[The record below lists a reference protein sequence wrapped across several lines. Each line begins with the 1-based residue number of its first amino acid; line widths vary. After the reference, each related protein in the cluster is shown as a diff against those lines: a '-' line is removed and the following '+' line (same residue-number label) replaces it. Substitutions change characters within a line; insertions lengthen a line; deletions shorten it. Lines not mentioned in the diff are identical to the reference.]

1 MLPVRKETESQYAY
15 AALARVLRL
24 PGALGD
30 SATAG
35 LCTERPGC
43 ADAALGAANAS
54 KCVWTDVYAEWT
66 ECSARADGT
75 WVYSAGVV
83 EYCV

>member
-15 AALARVLRL
+15 AALARVLCL

-30 SATAG
+30 SAAAG
-35 LCTERPGC
+35 FRTERPGC
-43 ADAALGAANAS
+43 ANAALGAAYAS

-66 ECSARADGT
+66 ERCARANGT

-83 EYCV
+83 EYRV